1 MSFHLVDVAVA
12 GAGPYGL
19 SIASRLRHMNVTFRI
34 FGNPMR
40 FWLGMPHGLFLKS
53 FAFATTIANPE
64 GLTYDGWCRQR
75 GLESREP
82 CSMESFAEY
91 GLWLQG
97 KLVPEVEPQDVARM
111 AQHDGVFHLRLSGG
125 EQLQAR
131 RVVVAV
137 GLRYFQR
144 LPQELAHL
152 PASLIS
158 HTAQQGGYE
167 HLRGKDVCVIG
178 AGQSALE
185 AATLLHE
192 CGARP
197 RLLVRGN
204 GPVFHTKTPIERPL
218 VDRLRAPLTVLGA
231 GRMHWVLQHFPMLI
245 HYAPERWRVRF
256 SRGYLGPAGAWWLRE
271 RFEPHVPIHRR
282 CEVISGRP
290 ENGGVVLSVREHGVA
305 REMRADHI
313 VAGTGFEVDVD
324 RLPFLSD
331 DLRARIARVERAPC
345 LDRHFQ
351 SSVPG
356 LYFVGV
362 LSMFSFGPL
371 FRFVAGTAF
380 SAPRVARHLARA
392 VERQPVRDVVF
403 SGG

>member
-1 MSFHLVDVAVA
+1 MALHPLDVAIA

-19 SIASRLRHMNVTFRI
+19 AIASHLRCLNVAFRV
-34 FGNPMR
+34 FGEPMR
-40 FWLGMPHGLFLKS
+40 FWLDMPKGLFLKS
-53 FAFATTIANPE
+53 FGFATTIANPH
-64 GLTYDGWCRQR
+64 GLRYDEWCRER
-75 GLESREP
+75 GLQTLEP

-91 GLWLQG
+91 GLSVQRT
-97 KLVPEVEPQDVARM
+97 LVPEVESQEVVHVAQDGGLFR
-111 AQHDGVFHLRLSGG
+111 LTLSGG
-125 EQLQAR
+125 ERLLAR

-144 LPQELAHL
+144 LPPALRSLPAELA
-152 PASLIS
+152 S
-158 HTAQQGGYE
+158 HTAQHGNYQ
-167 HLRGKDVCVIG
+167 RFRDKDVCVIG

-185 AATLLHE
+185 AATLLRE
-192 CGARP
+192 AGARP
-197 RLLVRGN
+197 RLLVRGD
-204 GPVFHTKTPIERPL
+204 GPVFHTKTPLERNL
-218 VDRLRAPLTVLGA
+218 VERLRAPITVLGA
-231 GRMHWVLQHFPMLI
+231 GRMHWVLQHFPMLM
-245 HYAPERWRVRF
+245 HYVPERFRVPF
-256 SRGYLGPAGAWWLRE
+256 TRGYLGPAGAWWLRE
-271 RFEPHVPIHRR
+271 RFEPHVPVHRR
-282 CEVISGRP
+282 CAVVSARAA
-290 ENGGVVLSVREHGVA
+290 NGGVVLTVREDGVE
-305 REMRADHI
+305 REIQADHV

-324 RLPFLSD
+324 RLSFLSE
-331 DLRARIARVERAPC
+331 DLRARVARVELAPR

-371 FRFVAGTAF
+371 FRFVAGTAV

>member
-1 MSFHLVDVAVA
+1 MPPHFVDVAIA

-19 SIASRLRHMNVTFRI
+19 SIASHLRHRNVTFRV
-34 FGNPMR
+34 FGEPMR
-40 FWLGMPHGLFLKS
+40 FWRDMPRGLFLKS
-53 FAFATTIANPE
+53 LGFATTIANPE
-64 GLTYDGWCRQR
+64 GLSYDGWCRER
-75 GLESREP
+75 GLESTEP

-97 KLVPEVEPQDVARM
+97 KLVPQVETQDVVRIR
-111 AQHDGVFHLRLSGG
+111 QQDGVFHLTLSEGD
-125 EQLQAR
+125 ELVAR

-144 LPQELAHL
+144 LPPGLAGL
-152 PASLIS
+152 PASLVS
-158 HTAQQGGYE
+158 HTAQLGGYE

-192 CGARP
+192 AGARP
-197 RLLVRGN
+197 RLLVRGE
-204 GPVFHTKTPIERPL
+204 GPVFHTRTPAERRL
-218 VDRLRAPLTVLGA
+218 IDRLRDPLTVLGA

-245 HYAPERWRVRF
+245 HYVPERRRVRF
-256 SRGYLGPAGAWWLRE
+256 TRGYLGPAGSWWLRD
-271 RFEPHVPIHRR
+271 RFEPHVPVHRR
-282 CEVISGRP
+282 CAVISARP
-290 ENGGVVLSVREHGVA
+290 AEGGVLLRLRENGAE
-305 REMRADHI
+305 REMRTDHV

-324 RLPFLSD
+324 RLGFLAPE
-331 DLRARIARVERAPC
+331 LRARLARIQAAPR

-362 LSMFSFGPL
+362 LAMFSFGPL

-380 SAPRVARHLARA
+380 AAPRVARHLARPA
-392 VERQPVRDVVF
+392 ASQPLQHVALSR
-403 SGG
+403 G